1 MENPPV
7 GFDSTPATSTFPPN
21 KDETAFR
28 HAVSMNFGKVD
39 LSEMVEEEE
48 CGCEYERLVGRE
60 EKEVLCVP
68 RGAASTLQGFG
79 WKANYEPK
87 KEESLFI
94 HLNDAKNKTYET
106 STVADTTFKQF
117 DHLPDSGKTE
127 RQERVREVVGAVKA
141 SDPGTGM
148 THEEEEEEKGIQ
160 KLGKDPGT
168 AWGAVKWKDDP
179 EECAGSGVFAFPHS
193 MVLNKPQTVAFFQN
207 YFVPTTQS
215 PSSPAPMCEN
225 KTPIDY
231 TQRGKSHSLFSG
243 ENEPVPTETEAL
255 LSLMNGEESASIPP
269 TSRSVGRY
277 LFSTQRECNDKD
289 DLMPT
294 AEGMHSVF
302 LRRELMELE
311 RDAAA
316 FLVEEEHVAR
326 CSLEE
331 EEVNGR
337 DLLLNAVQ
345 LDLDTLCFGEVDMEG
360 DQMYTT
366 PPANPKPYSPVLDN
380 MDDHHELFLRNTRIG
395 SNIDDDVVTPLE
407 KLLRESSPNVRN
419 LSTFNSPAN
428 GVYTNIYE
436 PPSGKVEVAASKLSS
451 GASRIGLL
459 AKNAPKSLSFEA
471 AQSQLSPW
479 CLLETQRHQLEME
492 RRLTQRDRD
501 NLERALDARHQCIQI
516 PSDAHAQ
523 LRFEPSDSF
532 TRERQLILG
541 SFGIT
546 GQKISQADTSTPQKE
561 GKERGSHHH
570 LHYHQQ
576 REQQAV
582 LQPQTHEEGMPGV
595 GVSPISPH
603 TFVSSPSPPKLLAQ
617 KPSPTEATI
626 FAEACEA
633 KYKESL
639 TAMKELIEL
648 YQAFIK
654 TKPQPKMLSG
664 ESQIQVYNSNVNEPA
679 AFSIVT
685 YEKRLARIKKLCS
698 SFNTK
703 TSVTHYYRRILHTPP
718 LPLSLLPENVT
729 DGISQN
735 YMSAL
740 VKGTIIPH
748 RSSVEGVENTRR
760 TDDSGATKYPSHRF
774 AGFCESG
781 VGYAVQ
787 KAKPT
792 PFVADEN
799 NERGGT
805 FYCQNTDSYLPPHRR
820 IKTPPAS
827 LAWEKQISTK
837 EVSVSWPVL
846 RWDAQR
852 SENILISRN
861 GTTCMVD
868 ASRLLQ
874 LIALEK
880 EQTGKAVPCAKIP
893 MFALGTVGI
902 AEGEFVFE
910 VRIDAHPSSTHTPPS
925 VFAVGITTKYYRGAH
940 QKSPAYLFRSDG
952 TIAACSDDETG
963 VPYGCPYHC
972 GSHITVY
979 LSLIRKELH
988 FSLNGQP
995 LGVAFRFRGVEDP
1008 EPLFPLVVLGG
1019 EGHSASF
1026 VPPSAPQLPQHVT
1039 PPAHWSMHVV
1049 QSH

>member
-1 MENPPV
+1 MPRIKRMKHRLWPIRRFYGLTILPRV
-7 GFDSTPATSTFPPN
+7 G
-21 KDETAFR
+21 K
-28 HAVSMNFGKVD
+28 KKQ
-39 LSEMVEEEE
+39 
-48 CGCEYERLVGRE
+48 GR
-60 EKEVLCVP
+60 V
-68 RGAASTLQGFG
+68 Q
-79 WKANYEPK
+79 
-87 KEESLFI
+87 
-94 HLNDAKNKTYET
+94 
-106 STVADTTFKQF
+106 
-117 DHLPDSGKTE
+117 
-127 RQERVREVVGAVKA
+127 EVVGALK
-141 SDPGTGM
+141 SSEPGIGVA
-148 THEEEEEEKGIQ
+148 HEDEEEENGIQ
-160 KLGKDPGT
+160 KLGKDPGI
-168 AWGAVKWKDDP
+168 AWGAMQRKDDP
-179 EECAGSGVFAFPHS
+179 KECAGSGVSAFPHATLS
-193 MVLNKPQTVAFFQN
+193 HKSQTVAFFQN
-207 YFVPTTQS
+207 NFVPTTHS
-215 PSSPAPMCEN
+215 PSSPAPMRDN
-225 KTPIDY
+225 KTPIEY

-255 LSLMNGEESASIPP
+255 LSLMNGEESVSIPP

-277 LFSTQRECNDKD
+277 LFSTQRECNDED

-294 AEGMHSVF
+294 AEATHSVF
-302 LRRELMELE
+302 LPRELMELE
-311 RDAAA
+311 RDASA

-345 LDLDTLCFGEVDMEG
+345 LELDTLCFGEVDMEG
-360 DQMYTT
+360 DQSYTT
-366 PPANPKPYSPVLDN
+366 PPVNAKPYRPVLDN
-380 MDDHHELFLRNTRIG
+380 MNDHNELFLRNTRIG
-395 SNIDDDVVTPLE
+395 SNMDDEVVTPLE
-407 KLLRESSPNVRN
+407 KLLRESSPNVRTS
-419 LSTFNSPAN
+419 STFNSPAN
-428 GVYTNIYE
+428 GAYANIYE
-436 PPSGKVEVAASKLSS
+436 PPSGKVEAANSKVSS
-451 GASRIGLL
+451 DVSRIGLR
-459 AKNAPKSLSFEA
+459 AKIASQPLSLGAS
-471 AQSQLSPW
+471 QSHLSPW

-541 SFGIT
+541 SFDIT
-546 GQKISQADTSTPQKE
+546 GQKISRSDTSTPQKG
-561 GKERGSHHH
+561 GKEKGH
-570 LHYHQQ
+570 LHHPQHHQQ
-576 REQQAV
+576 RQQQAV
-582 LQPQTHEEGMPGV
+582 LQPQVHGEGMPGV

-617 KPSPTEATI
+617 KPSPRQATI

-648 YQAFIK
+648 YQAFMK
-654 TKPQPKMLSG
+654 TKPQSKILSG
-664 ESQIQVYNSNVNEPA
+664 ESQIQVNKFDVNEPA
-679 AFSIVT
+679 AFSTVT

-698 SFNTK
+698 SSNTK
-703 TSVTHYYRRILHTPP
+703 TSATHYYRRILRTPP
-718 LPLSLLPENVT
+718 LPLSLLPEKVT

-740 VKGTIIPH
+740 VKGTIIPP
-748 RSSVEGVENTRR
+748 RNSVEGAENTRR
-760 TDDSGATKYPSHRF
+760 LEDSGEAKYPSHRF
-774 AGFCESG
+774 AGFCEGG
-781 VGYAVQ
+781 VGYVVQ
-787 KAKPT
+787 KIKPT
-792 PFVADEN
+792 HFVLDED
-799 NERGGT
+799 NERRGK
-805 FYCQNTDSYLPPHRR
+805 FHFQNSNAFLPPHRH

-827 LAWEKQISTK
+827 FGWEDQISAK

-861 GTTCMVD
+861 GTTCMAD
-868 ASRLLQ
+868 ASRILQ
-874 LIALEK
+874 LAALEK
-880 EQTGKAVPCAKIP
+880 EQTGKAIPCAKIP

-910 VRIDAHPSSTHTPPS
+910 VRIDAHPSSTHAPRS
-925 VFAVGITTKYYRGAH
+925 VFAVGVTTKYYQGAH
-940 QKSPAYLFRSDG
+940 EKTPAYLFRSDG
-952 TIAACSDDETG
+952 TIVARSDDEKG

-979 LSLIRKELH
+979 LSLIRQELH

-1019 EGHSASF
+1019 EGDSASF
-1026 VPPSAPQLPQHVT
+1026 VPPSAPQLSQHVIL
-1039 PPAHWSMHVV
+1039 PAHRSMRVA